1 MALIFADITDEKSF
15 DGADMWL
22 REISKN
28 GGENLPVFLVGCKGD
43 LKAKRK
49 VQRDAA
55 QQKAKTKSFLGYHET
70 SAKDRNGYID
80 LLQDI
85 VEELVK

>member
-1 MALIFADITDEKSF
+1 MCLIFADITDEKSF
-15 DGADMWL
+15 DGTDMWL
-22 REISKN
+22 REVSKN

-55 QQKAKTKSFLGYHET
+55 QQKANSKSFLGYHET
-70 SAKDRNGYID
+70 SAKDRTGYID
-80 LLQDI
+80 LLNEI
-85 VEELVK
+85 VQELVK